1 MSRVGKNF
9 APPILG
15 LGLLFA
21 ACHPTGAEYVSD
33 LDVVA
38 TTHDATFDFA
48 TPSTYSR
55 PDRIYLISGDPTAT
69 PPDRLNPQLE
79 QLILNTL
86 DNEMNALGYTLV
98 SVGQT
103 PDLVITAGA
112 LKVTNVS
119 YYYGYW
125 CGYWAYYYPCYPYY
139 PAGRR
144 RQHLHGGDAAD
155 RHGAVLRHAARQS
168 DQGRV
173 DGRHPRGPDR
183 EPVHRP
189 DPDRQRHLAGIHP
202 VSVPGAAM
210 RTHRTLI
217 PFAAA
222 ARPAL
227 RLDGTRRAPADAGRA
242 LVPVLDPHRRDLQLH
257 AAGELAGRRS
267 RRGEL
272 RPAGPGGGAGLRV
285 ERLPRE
291 RHRHH
296 QLQGHA
302 TSTETRTAP

>member
-1 MSRVGKNF
+1 MSRVGKSF

-15 LGLLFA
+15 LGLLLA

-55 PDRIYLISGDPTAT
+55 PDRIYLISGDPTST

-86 DNEMNALGYTLV
+86 DNEMSALGYTLV

-103 PDLVITAGA
+103 PDLIITAGA

-139 PAGRR
+139 PPVVGVTTYTVGTLLIDMAPYSASPPGN
-144 RQHLHGGDAAD
+144 QIKGVWT
-155 RHGAVLRHAARQS
+155 AVIRGVQTGSQSS
-168 DQGRV
+168 DQARIVNGISQAFIQSPYLGR
-173 DGRHPRGPDR
+173 P
-183 EPVHRP
+183 
-189 DPDRQRHLAGIHP
+189 
-202 VSVPGAAM
+202 
-210 RTHRTLI
+210 
-217 PFAAA
+217 
-222 ARPAL
+222 
-227 RLDGTRRAPADAGRA
+227 
-242 LVPVLDPHRRDLQLH
+242 
-257 AAGELAGRRS
+257 
-267 RRGEL
+267 
-272 RPAGPGGGAGLRV
+272 
-285 ERLPRE
+285 
-291 RHRHH
+291 
-296 QLQGHA
+296 
-302 TSTETRTAP
+302 